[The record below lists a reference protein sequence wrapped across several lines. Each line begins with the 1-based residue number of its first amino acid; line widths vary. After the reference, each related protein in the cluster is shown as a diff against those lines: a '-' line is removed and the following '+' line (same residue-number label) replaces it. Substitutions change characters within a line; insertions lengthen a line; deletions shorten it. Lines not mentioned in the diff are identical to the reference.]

1 MISTWFG
8 RALLNFSTRGIFSLF
23 AMLGFKVKVYESW
36 YVKYLG
42 TSGRKPE
49 ANK

>member
-1 MISTWFG
+1 MISIWFG
-8 RALLNFSTRGIFSLF
+8 RALLNFSTRGILGLF

-36 YVKYLG
+36 YVEYLG

-49 ANK
+49 ATK